1 MYDTSIKATEAREKL
16 SALGYNAP
24 NTLQDCKTLKSQI
37 SRELRNVIKEEEQTK
52 TRRKEH
58 LQELIAK
65 SNQEGKGS
73 VAILKRIEKA
83 EELKAVYQKCAKAR
97 GKHIR
102 GGLSHVLIPA
112 ISGTDPK
119 ECENWKVIDCPEEIE
134 MLLQERNRNHFG
146 QSRDCNLTSPPFDF
160 TMLFT
165 GSCHIAEAILKGN
178 FTSDEELFPPMSE
191 EGYPH
196 LRELTKIFLEACK
209 FIEETVKDKISHIL
223 TAAEYKG
230 KIQKW
235 DERTSTSPGSNMH
248 LGHLKAYWARHLLP
262 EDSEEAEALQAARD
276 SILRGHLLL
285 LNYALQ
291 YGYSF
296 DSWKTVVNT
305 MLEKEPGNPRIHRLR
320 VIHLYEA
327 DYNLILAVKWRQLL
341 RFACDKGYIND
352 NLFGSQTGKEA
363 LDCCFLR
370 ELEYEITRLT
380 RKPIVHFDNDATS
393 CYDRIPVFIANVISR
408 KYGMDR
414 RVCIVHGR
422 TLAEAKYYL
431 KTKLGISESYI
442 QHCRAHPFFGNG
454 QGAGDSPQKW
464 LFMSS
469 TLFDIYEPR
478 AAGSTFASP
487 DGNLQVDIKLVGFVD
502 DVRNSTNLFSQVDAP
517 PWGFLISF

>member
-1 MYDTSIKATEAREKL
+1 
-16 SALGYNAP
+16 
-24 NTLQDCKTLKSQI
+24 
-37 SRELRNVIKEEEQTK
+37 
-52 TRRKEH
+52 
-58 LQELIAK
+58 
-65 SNQEGKGS
+65 
-73 VAILKRIEKA
+73 
-83 EELKAVYQKCAKAR
+83 
-97 GKHIR
+97 
-102 GGLSHVLIPA
+102 
-112 ISGTDPK
+112 
-119 ECENWKVIDCPEEIE
+119 
-134 MLLQERNRNHFG
+134 
-146 QSRDCNLTSPPFDF
+146 
-160 TMLFT
+160 MLFT
-165 GSCHIAEAILKGN
+165 GSCHIAEAILNGN
-178 FTSDEELFPPMSE
+178 FTSDEELFPPPSD

-209 FIEETVKDKISHIL
+209 FIEETVKDKISHKL

-235 DERTSTSPGSNMH
+235 DESTSTSPGSNMH

-262 EDSEEAEALQAARD
+262 EDSEGAEALQAARD
-276 SILRGHLLL
+276 SILKGHLLL

-296 DSWKTVVNT
+296 DSWKMVVNT

-352 NLFGSQTGKEA
+352 NLFGSQPGKEA

-414 RVCIVHGR
+414 RVCIVQGR

-464 LFMSS
+464 LFMEVHYLTSMNQKQ
-469 TLFDIYEPR
+469 L
-478 AAGSTFASP
+478 GLHSP
-487 DGNLQVDIKLVGFVD
+487 AQTEICRL
-502 DVRNSTNLFSQVDAP
+502 R
-517 PWGFLISF
+517 